1 MQKKSEIE
9 ARLNEARATLTTAE
23 EAKQSLAERE
33 GAAVASSPSDYVAWK
48 SERDANET
56 ELDRLTKL
64 IAILEADIAAATE
77 VEADSNVRKRYDA
90 QLKTNAG
97 LAKRIRADLTKAN
110 DILLAL
116 IHDVS
121 AAAIEDA
128 SINGSLPDD
137 LVPLV
142 SAEQLARGKAAL
154 PRNDI
159 ATKNLMLWV
168 RSDSGYL
175 IGDQDRVED
184 QGGGRGVLRTT
195 MGWDHRCRQQLYRS
209 VSFNPAERAEMPQSM
224 FRTIR
229 LPLAD
234 RPGLAWDGERV
245 RSARDCLLALD
256 VPRDETKERPVE
268 TELIL
273 VPHAAPVAADQ

>member
-128 SINGSLPDD
+128 SINGSLPD
-137 LVPLV
+137 
-142 SAEQLARGKAAL
+142 
-154 PRNDI
+154 
-159 ATKNLMLWV
+159 
-168 RSDSGYL
+168 
-175 IGDQDRVED
+175 
-184 QGGGRGVLRTT
+184 
-195 MGWDHRCRQQLYRS
+195 
-209 VSFNPAERAEMPQSM
+209 
-224 FRTIR
+224 
-229 LPLAD
+229 
-234 RPGLAWDGERV
+234 
-245 RSARDCLLALD
+245 
-256 VPRDETKERPVE
+256 
-268 TELIL
+268 
-273 VPHAAPVAADQ
+273 

>member
-9 ARLNEARATLTTAE
+9 ARLKEARAALASADE
-23 EAKQSLAERE
+23 GKQLLAARE
-33 GAAVASSPSDYVAWK
+33 DAAIASSSSDYAAWK

-64 IAILEADIAAATE
+64 IVILEAEIAAATE
-77 VEADSNVRKRYDA
+77 AEADSSIRKRYEA
-90 QLKTNAG
+90 QLKANMG
-97 LAKRIRADLTKAN
+97 LARRIRSDLTKAN

-116 IHDVS
+116 IHDVL

-137 LVPLV
+137 LDPLGG
-142 SAEQLARGKAAL
+142 AEQMARGKIAL
-154 PRNDI
+154 PRKDI
-159 ATKNLMLWV
+159 ATENIMLWV

-175 IGDQDRVED
+175 IGDQDKVED

-209 VSFNPAERAEMPQSM
+209 TAFHPAEPAEKPQSL

-245 RSARDCLLALD
+245 RNARDGLMALYI
-256 VPRDETKERPVE
+256 PREGTKERPVE

-273 VPHAAPVAADQ
+273 VPHAAPIVANN

>member
-1 MQKKSEIE
+1 
-9 ARLNEARATLTTAE
+9 
-23 EAKQSLAERE
+23 
-33 GAAVASSPSDYVAWK
+33 
-48 SERDANET
+48 
-56 ELDRLTKL
+56 
-64 IAILEADIAAATE
+64 
-77 VEADSNVRKRYDA
+77 
-90 QLKTNAG
+90 
-97 LAKRIRADLTKAN
+97 
-110 DILLAL
+110 
-116 IHDVS
+116 
-121 AAAIEDA
+121 
-128 SINGSLPDD
+128 
-137 LVPLV
+137 
-142 SAEQLARGKAAL
+142 
-154 PRNDI
+154 
-159 ATKNLMLWV
+159 KNLMLWV